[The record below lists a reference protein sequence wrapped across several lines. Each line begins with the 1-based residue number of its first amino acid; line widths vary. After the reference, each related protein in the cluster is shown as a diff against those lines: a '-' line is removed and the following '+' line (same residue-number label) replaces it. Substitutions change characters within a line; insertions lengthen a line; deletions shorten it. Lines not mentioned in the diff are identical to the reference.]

1 MSVWKI
7 RMTSIN
13 NPTGCT
19 LGLLMRWLLANAL
32 KLGRFQQHIM
42 FFFRPLCH
50 QSVFFKGYGAPIRS
64 NSVFNQIMVH
74 HFLWRNVIPPVGLKK
89 TWGINWSLWGKML
102 GALSQYRAQA
112 FLRRMI
118 QSLAEMGEQPW
129 WGGRLRPHTT
139 IKNIF
144 HMSSFRKKTVGWCG
158 LH

>member
-1 MSVWKI
+1 
-7 RMTSIN
+7 
-13 NPTGCT
+13 
-19 LGLLMRWLLANAL
+19 
-32 KLGRFQQHIM
+32 
-42 FFFRPLCH
+42 LCH

-144 HMSSFRKKTVGWCG
+144 HMSSFRKKNSWLMWAALALKKYGG
-158 LH
+158 LSYIVSGNPKHQPLVLDFPNRF